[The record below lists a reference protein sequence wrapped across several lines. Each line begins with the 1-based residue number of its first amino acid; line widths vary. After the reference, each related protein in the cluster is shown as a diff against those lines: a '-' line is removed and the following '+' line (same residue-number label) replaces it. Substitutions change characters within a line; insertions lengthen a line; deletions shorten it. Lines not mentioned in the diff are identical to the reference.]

1 MVAFDIKRTEAY
13 PYPKILKKKME
24 NTVSLF
30 GIVPSLIAIEID
42 TAKRKFRTNGQ
53 SVYRKMSPDL
63 HVHLAS
69 HPPELYD
76 HG

>member
-1 MVAFDIKRTEAY
+1 M
-13 PYPKILKKKME
+13 
-24 NTVSLF
+24 
-30 GIVPSLIAIEID
+30 VPSLITIEVD
-42 TAKRKFRTNGQ
+42 TTKRKFRTNGQ
-53 SVYRKMSPDL
+53 SGYYKNRKKMTPDL

>member
-1 MVAFDIKRTEAY
+1 MVRAGITMT
-13 PYPKILKKKME
+13 KM
-24 NTVSLF
+24 T
-30 GIVPSLIAIEID
+30 
-42 TAKRKFRTNGQ
+42 
-53 SVYRKMSPDL
+53 PDL

>member
-1 MVAFDIKRTEAY
+1 MVRRVLQKQ
-13 PYPKILKKKME
+13 KKM
-24 NTVSLF
+24 T
-30 GIVPSLIAIEID
+30 
-42 TAKRKFRTNGQ
+42 
-53 SVYRKMSPDL
+53 PDL